1 MSSFFVDTNA
11 KEEETL
17 ASRMAATEETC
28 LFFQEF
34 REREREEEEW
44 RDSSSRP
51 KSLDLFKLSAS
62 RVRLPDRFA
71 SLSLSLFLRNEEEC
85 IVRINVS
92 LFANFLLLFSPPLPR
107 RNSRPPPLFRRFF
120 LFSNFSFNSE
130 SVYCSCAHSSS
141 NNWENKLP
149 KLGRKQRPGTKGRRR
164 KQNEKRDT
172 VECTAVQKSG
182 GCQRHASAPSARHR
196 KLIIE

>member
-71 SLSLSLFLRNEEEC
+71 SLSLSL
-85 IVRINVS
+85 
-92 LFANFLLLFSPPLPR
+92 SPQR
-107 RNSRPPPLFRRFF
+107 RR
-120 LFSNFSFNSE
+120 
-130 SVYCSCAHSSS
+130 VYCSNKRISLCKLLALILSSFA
-141 NNWENKLP
+141 EEKL
-149 KLGRKQRPGTKGRRR
+149 
-164 KQNEKRDT
+164 E
-172 VECTAVQKSG
+172 TATS
-182 GCQRHASAPSARHR
+182 
-196 KLIIE
+196 I

>member
-1 MSSFFVDTNA
+1 
-11 KEEETL
+11 
-17 ASRMAATEETC
+17 MAATEETC

-34 REREREEEEW
+34 RERRRMERLVVEAKEF
-44 RDSSSRP
+44 RP
-51 KSLDLFKLSAS
+51 VQVVCQQSPSA
-62 RVRLPDRFA
+62 RPLCF
-71 SLSLSLFLRNEEEC
+71 SLSLFLRNEEEC

>member
-34 REREREEEEW
+34 RERRRMERLVVEAKEF
-44 RDSSSRP
+44 RP
-51 KSLDLFKLSAS
+51 VQVVCQQSPSA
-62 RVRLPDRFA
+62 RPLCF
-71 SLSLSLFLRNEEEC
+71 SLSLFLRNEEEC